1 MKNACNKSCAWNGKI
16 NKILNMTEKVKT
28 FYSHNS
34 YILKIDVQMPN
45 LWYILHYIWS
55 SIYKM
60 LRTHIKKL
68 QYFIRDWSLEYW
80 APPHCFFACW
90 IIWLDLWVLGLFFLN
105 FKARKLKQ
113 MLYTSHIMTSTVL
126 KYGKYWEHVLGR

>member
-45 LWYILHYIWS
+45 L
-55 SIYKM
+55 
-60 LRTHIKKL
+60 
-68 QYFIRDWSLEYW
+68 
-80 APPHCFFACW
+80 
-90 IIWLDLWVLGLFFLN
+90 
-105 FKARKLKQ
+105 
-113 MLYTSHIMTSTVL
+113 
-126 KYGKYWEHVLGR
+126 